1 MRAWYETGKEMQMR
15 VTPLVFERLVRETTG
30 QVLASLP
37 DDLREKAVLVTVI
50 AADRATRAQIDGA
63 GGGGDDLLGLY
74 EGVSLVDRRVGDSE
88 TVADSI
94 TLYRIPLMESCR
106 TMEELRGEIRI
117 TLLHELGHYFGF
129 EENELEDRGL

>member
-1 MRAWYETGKEMQMR
+1 MR

-37 DDLREKAVLVTVI
+37 DDLREKAALVTVI

-94 TLYRIPLMESCR
+94 TL
-106 TMEELRGEIRI
+106 
-117 TLLHELGHYFGF
+117 
-129 EENELEDRGL
+129 